1 MPGALTYIS
10 LSSIHVH
17 MLRAGPVTGTQKV
30 GEKKGI
36 WEGMRVLD
44 LDWVGVPALLSR
56 CGLERG
62 I

>member
-44 LDWVGVPALLSR
+44 LDWVGVPAL
-56 CGLERG
+56 
-62 I
+62 